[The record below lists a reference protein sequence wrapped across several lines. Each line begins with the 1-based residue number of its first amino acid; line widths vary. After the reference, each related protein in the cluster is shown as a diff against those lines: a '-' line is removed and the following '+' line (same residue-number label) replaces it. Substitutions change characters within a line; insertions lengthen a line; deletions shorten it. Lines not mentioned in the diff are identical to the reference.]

1 MSSYQSNNTGNKG
14 NKVARAYTPY
24 CSFCKSLG
32 KPEDVYTSHS
42 IHKTK
47 SQNSQIMCP
56 ELWKNVCLDCSS
68 RNHTADRCHKLLGTK
83 STTAAAV
90 QLCVQVAKKSKFA
103 ELELESDDEDI
114 QQNEPDNKFA
124 IVDDDDW

>member
-1 MSSYQSNNTGNKG
+1 MSSSQSNKTG
-14 NKVARAYTPY
+14 NKVARASTPY

-47 SQNSQIMCP
+47 SQNSQIFCP

-83 STTAAAV
+83 STTAAV
-90 QLCVQVAKKSKFA
+90 QLCVQIAKKSKFA
-103 ELELESDDEDI
+103 DLEIESDDEEL
-114 QQNEPDNKFA
+114 QPKEPDNKFA

>member
-1 MSSYQSNNTGNKG
+1 MSSSQSNNKG

-32 KPEDVYTSHS
+32 KSADVYTSHS

-47 SQNSQIMCP
+47 SKNSQIFCP

-83 STTAAAV
+83 PAAV

-103 ELELESDDEDI
+103 DLELESDDEEI
-114 QQNEPDNKFA
+114 QPKEPDNKFA